1 MMDLATESVTVGTDR
16 SDLQEVDIHDVLSNE
31 RRQLT
36 LDILAANENSLTIRE
51 LSELVAERETG
62 EQPPPR
68 NKRQSAYVSLQQT
81 HLPKLDKLGII
92 DYDTTSKRASLTDR
106 ADRVVGYMDDGSENT
121 RSLIVLVTALVALSL
136 LVVSRISG
144 IGVLSIGA
152 DLAVGIALLVIAGL
166 TTLRLR

>member
-1 MMDLATESVTVGTDR
+1 MIDLATKSVTVGADR

-36 LDILAANENSLTIRE
+36 LEILASHEDSLTIRE
-51 LSELVAERETG
+51 LSELVAELETG

-106 ADRVVGYMDDGSENT
+106 ADRVVGYMDDDPDTS
-121 RSLIVLVTALVALSL
+121 RSRIVLVTALVALSV
-136 LVVSRISG
+136 LVVSRFVG
-144 IGVLSIGA
+144 IGVLSIGG
-152 DLAVGIALLVIAGL
+152 DLAVAIALLLIAGL
-166 TTLRLR
+166 TTRQLR